1 MIKELKQNLE
11 RKNQIVRY
19 FQEGKLSEA
28 EFQGFMRI
36 EEGIDKLQRK
46 DMSINLLDET
56 SEGKART
63 DAYIAN
69 PCPTD
74 FNEVA

>member
-46 DMSINLLDET
+46 DMSIRGIN
-56 SEGKART
+56 
-63 DAYIAN
+63 YIPN

-74 FNEVA
+74 FNN